1 MKFERK
7 KSMKSH
13 IVYKRQKK
21 YENYEIDGDLQGQW
35 ILDEKTHSVG
45 FLFFRWFQSFFSEK
59 RGDSKS

>member
-1 MKFERK
+1 
-7 KSMKSH
+7 MKSH

-45 FLFFRWFQSFFSEK
+45 GPFSSLISVFSSSLSLLK
-59 RGDSKS
+59 NM